1 MEKTTQLRNPITH
14 KFHRRETIWQ
24 IIAPLVVGISII
36 LGLGIWA
43 IVTVAQGGD
52 VSQAADTSLIFL
64 LIPVLILSLIPLALL
79 GGLVYGMFRLLKILP
94 PKFYLVQ
101 GLFLKVQERVK
112 QGADIAVEPILR
124 INSIGAGWQTFKR
137 ILNENKTIH
146 SREEGVFL

>member
-1 MEKTTQLRNPITH
+1 MEETTQQRNPITH

-24 IIAPLVVGISII
+24 IIVPLIVSISII

-43 IVTVAQGGD
+43 IVTVSQGGD

-64 LIPVLILSLIPLALL
+64 LIPVLILSLIPLVLL
-79 GGLVYGMFRLLKILP
+79 GGLVYGMVRVLTFLP

-112 QGADIAVEPILR
+112 QGADIAAEPILR
-124 INSIGAGWQTFKR
+124 INSIGAGWQAIKR
-137 ILNENKTIH
+137 ALRSKKDQSI
-146 SREEGVFL
+146 